1 MTDIERRL
9 SGEPEEQVTKA
20 DMEIADKLGVPLEN
34 FLNDFKKCSICG
46 KYFSGYGHNPYPF
59 GSNGKMPFGSQRGD
73 RCCDECN
80 NDVVIP
86 HRIQRAM
93 QMRHQERR
101 MDSLK

>member
-20 DMEIADKLGVPLEN
+20 DMEIADTLGVPLEN

-46 KYFSGYGHNPYPF
+46 KYFSGYGHNPSPF
-59 GSNGKMPFGSQRGD
+59 CSTGD

-86 HRIQRAM
+86 HRIRRAI
-93 QMRHQERR
+93 QMREQERR